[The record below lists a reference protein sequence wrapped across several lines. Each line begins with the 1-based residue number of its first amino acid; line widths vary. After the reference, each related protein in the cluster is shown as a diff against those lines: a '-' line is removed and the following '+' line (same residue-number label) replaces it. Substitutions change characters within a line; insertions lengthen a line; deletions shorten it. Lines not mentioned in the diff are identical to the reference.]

1 MNMAQ
6 SRLLDAGQRDQIDNI
21 ITQNASGTLYRRA
34 RVILLYDEGLATH
47 QVADTVGISG
57 SGCRYWRGRFA
68 KEGMAIFG
76 ESFSKSTR
84 INDSDAHDLPQAEIL
99 VDEQTSADIL
109 EPQLETLPEQSSD
122 LLEPEEISLN
132 EFASRYKKIKKT
144 GTEAADSLAEA
155 GRKVLRFHFARM
167 LQHEDGTRRGEDIE
181 ELHDMRVAT
190 RRMRSAF
197 EVFGEAYKPKVIKP
211 HLKGLR
217 ATGRALG
224 RVRDLDVFMEKAQH
238 YIDEQVIEQDDGLQP
253 LLQSWQHERE
263 QARAEM
269 IAYLDSDA
277 YAWFKG
283 AFYDFLVAPGAGVK
297 QPPATDFHPRQVRDI
312 APVLIYT
319 RLGRVRAFDA
329 VLDSASLDQLHALR
343 IEFKKLRYTT
353 EYFEEVLGPEANLVI
368 KDIKKVQDH
377 LGDLNDAQVATEI
390 LRAFLTQWD
399 DEQAQ
404 LSVVERHSPEPIMDY
419 LSYRYTERHR
429 LMLTFKDTWG
439 HFSRP
444 EFRQNLAAAISVL

>member
-1 MNMAQ
+1 MTS
-6 SRLLDAGQRDQIDNI
+6 SRLLDAEQRDHIDNI
-21 ITQNASGTLYRRA
+21 LAQNASGTLYRRA

-47 QVADTVGISG
+47 EVADAVDISR

-76 ESFSKSTR
+76 GSLPEISRLT
-84 INDSDAHDLPQAEIL
+84 NNNADDLPRAKNL
-99 VDEQTSADIL
+99 ADEQITADIL
-109 EPQLETLPEQSSD
+109 EPPLEILPEPS
-122 LLEPEEISLN
+122 LELIEPEEISLK
-132 EFASRYKKIKKT
+132 EFASRYKKNKT
-144 GTEAADSLAEA
+144 PGTEAADTLAEA
-155 GRKVLRFHFARM
+155 GRKVLRFHFAKM
-167 LQHEDGTRRGEDIE
+167 LQHENGTRLGEDIE

-197 EVFGEAYKPKVIKP
+197 EVFGEAYKPRAIKP

-238 YIDEQVIEQDDGLQP
+238 YVDEQVIEQDGGLEP
-253 LLQSWQHERE
+253 LLQSWQRDRE
-263 QARAEM
+263 LARTEM
-269 IAYLDSDA
+269 TAYLDSEA
-277 YAWFKG
+277 YARFKESFY
-283 AFYDFLVAPGAGVK
+283 AFLITPGAGAK
-297 QPPATDFHPRQVRDI
+297 QLPATDFHPQLVRDI

-319 RLGRVRAFDA
+319 RLGRVRTFDA
-329 VLDSASLDQLHALR
+329 ILDSASLDQLHALR

-368 KDIKKVQDH
+368 KDIKTVQDH
-377 LGDLNDAQVATEI
+377 LGNLNDAQVATEI
-390 LRAFLTQWD
+390 LRIFLTQWD

-429 LMLTFKDTWG
+429 LMLTFKDTWE

>member
-1 MNMAQ
+1 
-6 SRLLDAGQRDQIDNI
+6 
-21 ITQNASGTLYRRA
+21 
-34 RVILLYDEGLATH
+34 
-47 QVADTVGISG
+47 
-57 SGCRYWRGRFA
+57 
-68 KEGMAIFG
+68 
-76 ESFSKSTR
+76 
-84 INDSDAHDLPQAEIL
+84 
-99 VDEQTSADIL
+99 
-109 EPQLETLPEQSSD
+109 
-122 LLEPEEISLN
+122 
-132 EFASRYKKIKKT
+132 
-144 GTEAADSLAEA
+144 
-155 GRKVLRFHFARM
+155 
-167 LQHEDGTRRGEDIE
+167 
-181 ELHDMRVAT
+181 
-190 RRMRSAF
+190 
-197 EVFGEAYKPKVIKP
+197 
-211 HLKGLR
+211 
-217 ATGRALG
+217 
-224 RVRDLDVFMEKAQH
+224 
-238 YIDEQVIEQDDGLQP
+238 
-253 LLQSWQHERE
+253 
-263 QARAEM
+263 
-269 IAYLDSDA
+269 
-277 YAWFKG
+277 
-283 AFYDFLVAPGAGVK
+283 VK
-297 QPPATDFHPRQVRDI
+297 QPPATDFNPRQVRDI

>member
-1 MNMAQ
+1 MNS
-6 SRLLDAGQRDQIDNI
+6 SRLLDAEQRDHIENI
-21 ITQNASGTLYRRA
+21 IAQNASGSLYRRA

-47 QVADTVGISG
+47 QVAEAVGISH

-76 ESFSKSTR
+76 GSLPEFSRLT
-84 INDSDAHDLPQAEIL
+84 DFDADDLPGAEYLADEQITAEIL
-99 VDEQTSADIL
+99 EPRL
-109 EPQLETLPEQSSD
+109 EILPEPSPEHT
-122 LLEPEEISLN
+122 EPEEISLK
-132 EFASRYKKIKKT
+132 EFASRYKKIKNP
-144 GTEAADSLAEA
+144 GTDATDTLAEA
-155 GRKVLRFHFARM
+155 GRKVLRFHFAKM
-167 LQHEDGTRRGEDIE
+167 LQHENGTRLGEDIE

-197 EVFGEAYKPKVIKP
+197 EVFGEAYKPRFIKP
-211 HLKGLR
+211 YFKGLR

-224 RVRDLDVFMEKAQH
+224 RVRDLDVFMEKAKH
-238 YIDEQVIEQDDGLQP
+238 YIDEQAIEQDDGLQP
-253 LLQSWQHERE
+253 LLQSWQQDRE
-263 QARAEM
+263 FARAEM
-269 IAYLDSDA
+269 AAYLDSES
-277 YAWFKG
+277 YARFKE
-283 AFYDFLVAPGAGVK
+283 AFYDFLITTGAGAK
-297 QPPATDFHPRQVRDI
+297 QLPTTDFHPQLVRDI

-319 RLGRVRAFDA
+319 RLGRVRTFDA
-329 VLDSASLDQLHALR
+329 VLDSASLEQLHALR

-353 EYFEEVLGPEANLVI
+353 EYFEEVLGLEAKLVI
-368 KDIKKVQDH
+368 KDIKTVQDH

-390 LRAFLTQWD
+390 LRTFLTQWD

-429 LMLTFKDTWG
+429 LMLTFKDTWE